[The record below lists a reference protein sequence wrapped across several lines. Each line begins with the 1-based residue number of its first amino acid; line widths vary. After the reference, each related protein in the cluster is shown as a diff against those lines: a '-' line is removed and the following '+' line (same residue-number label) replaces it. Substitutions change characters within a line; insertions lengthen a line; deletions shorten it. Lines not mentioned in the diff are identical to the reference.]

1 MMAKVRVD
9 GTPTDF
15 VPYVRVSGDP
25 VKPLKIYANQSGTA
39 VEVWPLQDGIY
50 GAEWE
55 SDSPLPELEW
65 LADAETEP
73 TLLEGTYGAEW
84 ESNIPSPYLR
94 RIR

>member
-1 MMAKVRVD
+1 MAKVRID
-9 GTPTDF
+9 GTATDF

-50 GAEWE
+50 GVEWK
-55 SDSPLPELEW
+55 SDSPLPQLEW
-65 LADAETEP
+65 FADAEDSG
-73 TLLEGTYGAEW
+73 TLEAGTYGVEW
-84 ESNIPSPYLR
+84 ESDAISPTLT